1 MLLNVLNSY
10 KQPQNDVVF
19 ILAYLLAFNVSQ
31 KYPFY
36 TKKHPRKRE
45 GIKLDFLNKL
55 LVSS

>member
-31 KYPFY
+31 KYLFLY
-36 TKKHPRKRE
+36 KKIPPQKARALR
-45 GIKLDFLNKL
+45 II
-55 LVSS
+55 